1 MGVRRLAVAN
11 GPNIFQMLLVSLVLF
26 AGFMIVTDRQM
37 YKLSVALYHMLA
49 IDAMQPKISE
59 RDAHRR
65 VILYFNIIFLW
76 FLMQVLL

>member
-1 MGVRRLAVAN
+1 
-11 GPNIFQMLLVSLVLF
+11 
-26 AGFMIVTDRQM
+26 MIVTDRQM